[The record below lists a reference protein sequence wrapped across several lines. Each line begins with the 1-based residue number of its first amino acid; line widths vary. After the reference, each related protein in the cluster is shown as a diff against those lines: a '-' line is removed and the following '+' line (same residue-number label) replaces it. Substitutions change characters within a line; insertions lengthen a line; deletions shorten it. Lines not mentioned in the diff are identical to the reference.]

1 MSSDKDS
8 GWLQGQFDRA
18 AADHQKEEEEAA
30 KRARKRMAVRKG
42 IGVVVLL
49 CLIGLTAAALLNPD
63 KSREI
68 LKASQDK
75 WIEVTDKVL
84 PDPDKET
91 GRDKAVSK
99 AKQKIGEASKQ
110 ADQRDAMLD
119 DIYEEK

>member
-30 KRARKRMAVRKG
+30 KRARKRMAIRNG
-42 IGVVVLL
+42 IGVIVLL
-49 CLIGLTAAALLNPD
+49 SLIGLTAVALLNPE
-63 KSREI
+63 KSQEI
-68 LKASQDK
+68 LKASQEK
-75 WIEVTDKVL
+75 WVAVTDKVL

-99 AKQKIGEASKQ
+99 AKQKIGEASER
-110 ADQRDAMLD
+110 AEERDAMLEE
-119 DIYEEK
+119 IYESN